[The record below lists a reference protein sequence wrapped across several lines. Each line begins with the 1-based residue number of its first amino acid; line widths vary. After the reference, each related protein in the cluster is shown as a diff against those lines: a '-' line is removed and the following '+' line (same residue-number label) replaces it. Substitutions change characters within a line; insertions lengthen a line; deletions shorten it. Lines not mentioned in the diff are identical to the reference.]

1 MSLLQKSKK
10 KYSYSMKKNYKL
22 VFLLLPLL
30 LFVSCGKRIY
40 ELSME
45 EPLFEQFKEKGF
57 FEGKTT
63 LKKYPEGKAF
73 ELIEIEKFRIEL
85 VSSELE
91 KLEKPVYKKAIKG
104 GTIKKVTIKNPD
116 KTWFSFNVPL
126 ERRTLYPC
134 IPFTE
139 DCPASINIEEIN
151 EDSLYTIENI
161 PQNYIALPV
170 KINSGK
176 EDEKILYSED
186 EGYPLFEADFAKTDS
201 SDVFDSLKK
210 ENKTDDTDLVAFMLM
225 QSWIYAFD
233 YNPGYEREQHK
244 ALQVTDYIFSKPEKE
259 EITFVSAVGDMM
271 LGRGVQNSM
280 FATKKAETVFTD
292 TMPILKESD
301 YTIGNLECVVTN
313 RELKTPKTYNFK
325 VSKDSLKYL
334 SDAGFDYLM
343 MTNNH
348 SYDYGE
354 EGFKDTL
361 KAVKESGFA
370 TSGAGYNKK
379 EAMEFYRTTL
389 NGQSYSILSVGA
401 YPVENSGF
409 NGEKQATA
417 TDTRAGVIW
426 KSPEVIE
433 LVKEEKKTG
442 AVIIINVHA
451 GSEYVKKPNA
461 VQQSFYKELCD
472 AGADVIFGSH
482 PHILQPVEMYNGS
495 LIVWSLGNYIFPGM
509 DEMPGATDTM
519 IIRTGFYKNKL
530 VYYRKFPA
538 RIDNTKVRLK

>member
-10 KYSYSMKKNYKL
+10 KYSYSMKKFYKL
-22 VFLLLPLL
+22 VVLLLPLL

-40 ELSME
+40 EISME
-45 EPLFEQFKEKGF
+45 DSLFEEFKEKGF
-57 FEGKTT
+57 FEGKITF
-63 LKKYPEGKAF
+63 KKYPEGKAF
-73 ELIEIEKFRIEL
+73 ELIEMKKFRIEL

-126 ERRTLYPC
+126 ERRTLYPG
-134 IPFTE
+134 ILFTE
-139 DCPASINIEEIN
+139 DCPVSINIEEIN

-170 KINSGK
+170 KINADTA
-176 EDEKILYSED
+176 DEKILYSDD
-186 EGYPLFEADFAKTDS
+186 ELYPLYEADFAFADTG
-201 SDVFDSLKK
+201 LLENKK
-210 ENKTDDTDLVAFMLM
+210 EKDGIDLLALNLISNWKILLNHYNKTKDDEVYFFK
-225 QSWIYAFD
+225 S
-233 YNPGYEREQHK
+233 
-244 ALQVTDYIFSKPEKE
+244 PEKE

-271 LGRGVQNSM
+271 LGRGVQDSM

-301 YTIGNLECVVTN
+301 YTIGNLECVVTERN
-313 RELKTPKTYNFK
+313 LKTPKTYNFK
-325 VSKDSLKYL
+325 VSKESLKYL
-334 SDAGFDYLM
+334 SEAGFDYLM

-361 KAVKESGFA
+361 KAVAEAGFA
-370 TSGAGYNKK
+370 TSGAGYTKE
-379 EAMEFYRTTL
+379 EAMKFYRTIL
-389 NGQSYSILSVGA
+389 NGQHYSILSVGA

-509 DEMPGATDTM
+509 DGMAGATDTM
-519 IIRTGFYKNKL
+519 IIRTGFNKNKL
-530 VYYRKFPA
+530 IYYRKFPA
-538 RIDNTKVRLK
+538 WIDNTKVRLKK